1 ERLSFFYGVL
11 GQFSVDIDDLALF
24 VETGQITDD
33 FAFYADRATPEQ
45 LANLRELLGRRF
57 EIDPFAVYLFTRSPI
72 GEIFVQ
78 RLSQV
83 LQVEPNE
90 DGNLYALRAAINFAA
105 QSEDGLTALALNILR
120 QFPFET
126 VYLDI
131 DQIFQVTDEINSIFQ
146 LSNTVFEG
154 LDQQAQQETAQI
166 NPTDFN
172 QLPDLRQMGSYPWQ
186 KTTIT
191 FTNPNRPEA
200 VPADLYRP
208 LNVSN
213 APVIVIS
220 HGVASNRD
228 TFILLLIWRNI
239 WLPGAL

>member
-1 ERLSFFYGVL
+1 MFQSYFAKLAGVGLGFSCLFAPLPVQSAERLSFFYGVL

-90 DGNLYALRAAINFAA
+90 DGNLYAL
-105 QSEDGLTALALNILR
+105 
-120 QFPFET
+120 
-126 VYLDI
+126 
-131 DQIFQVTDEINSIFQ
+131 
-146 LSNTVFEG
+146 
-154 LDQQAQQETAQI
+154 
-166 NPTDFN
+166 
-172 QLPDLRQMGSYPWQ
+172 
-186 KTTIT
+186 
-191 FTNPNRPEA
+191 
-200 VPADLYRP
+200 
-208 LNVSN
+208 
-213 APVIVIS
+213 
-220 HGVASNRD
+220 
-228 TFILLLIWRNI
+228 
-239 WLPGAL
+239 